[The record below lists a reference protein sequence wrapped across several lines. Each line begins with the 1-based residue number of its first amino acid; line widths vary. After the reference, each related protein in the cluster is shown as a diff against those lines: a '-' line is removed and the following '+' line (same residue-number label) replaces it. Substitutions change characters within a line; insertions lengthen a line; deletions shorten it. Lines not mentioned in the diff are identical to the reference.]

1 MSALASKL
9 LTLGILVALGGA
21 GLSMSPT
28 ASAKLSALAGAP
40 SEAAPTSVSVEAE
53 EERLPTLAEPMAEEA
68 AAIRESGARELAHA
82 RRDALRELS
91 SSVRAA
97 RESLERPA
105 PGEGAR
111 GLDEGE
117 REAMRTIRVTRVEAI
132 HALNATHRA
141 GMRALADRDVSDDSG
156 SASDHARGRSSR
168 AHGR

>member
-9 LTLGILVALGGA
+9 LTLGILAALGGA
-21 GLSMSPT
+21 GLTMSPT

-53 EERLPTLAEPMAEEA
+53 EPLPTLADPMAEEA

-91 SSVRAA
+91 SSVRARA
-97 RESLERPA
+97 SLERPA

-117 REAMRTIRVTRVEAI
+117 REAMRTIRVARVEAI

-141 GMRALADRDVSDDSG
+141 GIRTLADRDVSDDSG